1 MELGS
6 GAACSAAGR
15 AQTDSPVASS
25 AAEHG
30 VGGPCS
36 GAALPSRREYGDETD
51 EDSEGS
57 EEESEDEID
66 TNSDGSTSDDGFPS
80 KSGRVRQ
87 QTSNSNGAA
96 GSADTSETAP
106 GLRSLEPADGFSEPT
121 TCLTAAAVQ
130 ERAAA
135 MFVVGTSAPQA
146 SGMSPAA
153 KRATMELVM
162 LAYNAANELCDTQGD
177 ALSKSFANFDR
188 VVALGWLLGDAMG
201 ARLLL
206 REQAY
211 AVGLKARKAA
221 VALKADVVAKKR
233 AVQRK
238 ASKLK
243 ADDPQRRELSEK
255 AEAEEAE
262 KLRKEIEF
270 PMMPAQPAPSG
281 SRKRKR
287 KTKMTQSERER
298 LDDERVLKAEKAV
311 KRAKALVER
320 AGKAEEEAASRCT
333 AAVDKC
339 EKCEGPLKRRAALTR
354 LSRLSMQQW
363 GAARE
368 FRLEAEIAELR
379 AEVRRQDAA
388 LESAHNDM
396 ASSLK
401 REGRLE
407 VHCEELLASAK
418 DDQKKM
424 RSLIAFSKAHLNAS
438 E

>member
-1 MELGS
+1 M
-6 GAACSAAGR
+6 
-15 AQTDSPVASS
+15 
-25 AAEHG
+25 
-30 VGGPCS
+30 
-36 GAALPSRREYGDETD
+36 
-51 EDSEGS
+51 
-57 EEESEDEID
+57 
-66 TNSDGSTSDDGFPS
+66 
-80 KSGRVRQ
+80 
-87 QTSNSNGAA
+87 
-96 GSADTSETAP
+96 
-106 GLRSLEPADGFSEPT
+106 
-121 TCLTAAAVQ
+121 TAAAVQ

-135 MFVVGTSAPQA
+135 MFVVGAAAPQA
-146 SGMSPAA
+146 SGMASAA
-153 KRATMELVM
+153 KRSTMELVM

-177 ALSKSFANFDR
+177 ALSQSFGNFDR

-201 ARLLL
+201 AQLLS
-206 REQAY
+206 REQAHQ
-211 AVGLKARKAA
+211 VGNKARKAA
-221 VALKADVVAKKR
+221 VAFKAEALTRKKT
-233 AVQRK
+233 VQRK

-281 SRKRKR
+281 SRKRTRR
-287 KTKMTQSERER
+287 KETTQSERER

-354 LSRLSMQQW
+354 LSRLSMQLW

-396 ASSLK
+396 AKS
-401 REGRLE
+401 
-407 VHCEELLASAK
+407 
-418 DDQKKM
+418 
-424 RSLIAFSKAHLNAS
+424 NAS
-438 E
+438 GPRTRLIGDPMTVLVCCACP